1 MSKNSDKLQ
10 KNLSVEWENATKEK
24 SEKSP
29 RLKTVF
35 KNIKTRIWDAMYN
48 CEPDGIITP
57 YNKRNGSPKIYR
69 KGGKYWMKCS
79 MKNEDG
85 KTVKMNIEPKYDG
98 MYDVYLAD
106 YPHHDVFDWES
117 DPDFQPDKWYAVVK
131 SWNKKWLIDFYWN
144 EVIELKY
151 DDMSFTMGDKIMI
164 KEWDKW
170 WMMDREWKILIEPK
184 YTGTYWI
191 SESFRAVKIWD
202 QVWLINKEW
211 KEIVEPKYDNIYKLD
226 SIELEPVSLAKHT
239 RFVVEKWNKQWLINK
254 EWKEIVEPKYDEIVL
269 TYTKGRDSWNGVVV
283 VKLWDKYW
291 LLSTVDGST
300 IFDTIYDNW
309 HQNFPNLF
317 SSDPEKNERL
327 IFKNKDTWEKKIY
340 WRYGRKK

>member
-35 KNIKTRIWDAMYN
+35 KNIRTRIWDVMYN
-48 CEPDGIITP
+48 YDPEEILTVYKWWKDTP
-57 YNKRNGSPKIYR
+57 QIYR

-79 MKNEDG
+79 MKDKNGEI
-85 KTVKMNIEPKYDG
+85 VEVNIEPKYDS
-98 MYDVYLAD
+98 MYAIYFADV
-106 YPHHDVFDWES
+106 PDVLYEYQK
-117 DPDFQPDKWYAVVK
+117 PDFQADKWYAVVK
-131 SWNKKWLIDFYWN
+131 SWNKKWLVDFYWN

-151 DDMSFTMGDKIMI
+151 DDMSFTMGDKLMI

-170 WMMDREWKILIEPK
+170 WMVDREWKILIEPK
-184 YTGTYWI
+184 YTETYWI
-191 SESFRAVKIWD
+191 SKSFRAVKIWN
-202 QVWLINKEW
+202 QVWLINREW
-211 KEIVEPKYDNIYKLD
+211 KEIVEPKYDNIYKLTNGNQ
-226 SIELEPVSLAKHT
+226 LLPFKEPKFT
-239 RFVVEKWNKQWLINK
+239 RFVVEKWNKQWLISR
-254 EWKEIVEPKYDEIVL
+254 EWKEIVEPKYDDIILLYPKEGD
-269 TYTKGRDSWNGVVV
+269 TGNGVAV

-300 IFDTIYDNW
+300 IFDTVYDNW